1 MSSRLKKTKAVL
13 ALKFKLTFWKSLFI
27 PCFWTKNGIL
37 TQTHCTPLS
46 DEHDHAP
53 PSYFFM
59 VKNDQ
64 LWNLKILL
72 KFSKFDCF
80 RKLLIFGVYLY
91 RSWQRKQLYPN
102 QGRIQKG
109 CLAQE
114 ELFEVAQEALK
125 CQLEIK
131 VFSHWQDWTLLIL
144 FLRKLDLAPQCLKI
158 IEKVSFNIVRYVY
171 LEWTKVHWKC
181 RK

>member
-1 MSSRLKKTKAVL
+1 MGTPWIDWC
-13 ALKFKLTFWKSLFI
+13 WKVF
-27 PCFWTKNGIL
+27 
-37 TQTHCTPLS
+37 Q
-46 DEHDHAP
+46 
-53 PSYFFM
+53 
-59 VKNDQ
+59 
-64 LWNLKILL
+64 
-72 KFSKFDCF
+72 
-80 RKLLIFGVYLY
+80 

-131 VFSHWQDWTLLIL
+131 VFSHWQDRTLLIL

-158 IEKVSFNIVRYVY
+158 TASLKTGKPDRE
-171 LEWTKVHWKC
+171 
-181 RK
+181 RKTGHSSGF

>member
-1 MSSRLKKTKAVL
+1 M
-13 ALKFKLTFWKSLFI
+13 ALKFKLTFWKKSLFI

-37 TQTHCTPLS
+37 THCTPLS

-72 KFSKFDCF
+72 KLSKFDCL

-131 VFSHWQDWTLLIL
+131 IFSHWQNRT
-144 FLRKLDLAPQCLKI
+144 FFFTKTRLDPQCLKI
-158 IEKVSFNIVRYVY
+158 TEEVSLNIARYVY